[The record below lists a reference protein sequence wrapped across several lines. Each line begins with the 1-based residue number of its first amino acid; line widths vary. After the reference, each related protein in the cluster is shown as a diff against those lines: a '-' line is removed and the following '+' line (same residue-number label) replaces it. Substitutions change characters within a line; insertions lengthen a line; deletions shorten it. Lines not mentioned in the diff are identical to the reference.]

1 MGLTRMLDVK
11 LLTLLTVAEE
21 KNFTKA
27 AQKLS
32 LTQPAV
38 SHHISMLEEELSE
51 TDVLEYK
58 PFEIITIGINS

>member
-1 MGLTRMLDVK
+1 MELTRMLDVK

-21 KNFTKA
+21 KYFTKA

-38 SHHISMLEEELSE
+38 SHHISMLEE
-51 TDVLEYK
+51 
-58 PFEIITIGINS
+58 